1 MDNRTSNTLSMEDV
15 RPLFESNDVAID
27 LDCQIFT
34 DALADL
40 AASFTNKDVEHL
52 AWEDASKS

>member
-1 MDNRTSNTLSMEDV
+1 MDNRSSNTLSIEDV

-27 LDCQIFT
+27 LDRQIFT

-40 AASFTNKDVEHL
+40 AASFTNKDAATPQET
-52 AWEDASKS
+52 K